1 MPTIKD
7 IAKAAGVSHGTV
19 SNVLNKRGGV
29 SYEKIRL
36 VEQAARAMGYSIDE
50 KASSLRRGTTH
61 TISVIL
67 PTLCEQRYADLYTGI
82 LRRAEAADYAVRLFL
97 TDDMPHRER
106 RAIGE
111 SVALKVCSILTV
123 SCLQNHKKEYAAAA
137 AHKLPVLFL
146 ERPTQKA
153 AFPSF
158 SFSMEEAADYI
169 SAKIKRS
176 AKPDTICA
184 VMHNLQF
191 ADQKQFC
198 EALQARLHLPES
210 NLYVCFRSGQSSAPL
225 ELLNRPKTP
234 GGVVCSDESLAERV
248 SRIFYKACLPLPEIY
263 TLSSLRAVTDPRFN
277 GLALNYR
284 RLGHEAVEASLCGLQ
299 GKAVESRVYS
309 AAAAYSPVPAPAVP
323 KERTLH
329 VLAHE
334 TPSIM
339 ALKKLLPQF
348 SKRYGVNVEL
358 RACSMDEV
366 FSELCSERADI
377 WDVVRLDPSSLPYF
391 GPRKFMPLSEID
403 SGIASECNRF
413 LPGLLNEF
421 SDVRGQL
428 YAMPFDIAVQ
438 MLFYQKFAF
447 EDIGQIRAFFE
458 ETGRSLEVPATY
470 EDFDRVARFFSRKHR
485 PDSPIRYGSSLAAA
499 RPTSITAEYLPRL
512 LAAGGLSYSSS
523 GCLNL
528 LTHAALQTLKEYV
541 AFSAYTS
548 NKQVQNWSDI
558 AQNFV
563 NGQTATAILF
573 ANHSSHFIRNQ
584 SANAGIEI
592 GFASIPGRHPLL
604 GGGSLCINRKTKYAE
619 DAYDFLR
626 WATGEQIAPELVMLG
641 GVSACRCVYEH
652 REILDTYPWL
662 AELPNNIRLGI
673 RQPILSPMNI
683 SLNQREFETVLGQHL
698 LRALAKQES
707 PEQALE
713 STQREL
719 DTILNGI

>member
-36 VEQAARAMGYSIDE
+36 VEQTARAMGYSIDE
-50 KASSLRRGTTH
+50 KASSLRRGTANAL
-61 TISVIL
+61 SVIL

-82 LRRAEAADYAVRLFL
+82 LRRAETAGYAVRLFL

-106 RAIGE
+106 RAIEE
-111 SVALKVCSILTV
+111 SVALKVSSILTV

-137 AHKLPVLFL
+137 ARKLPVLFL

-153 AFPSF
+153 GFPSF
-158 SFSMEEAADYI
+158 SFDMQEAAGQIY
-169 SAKIKRS
+169 AEIKRT
-176 AKPDTICA
+176 AKPDTICV
-184 VMHNLQF
+184 VMRNPQF
-191 ADQKQFC
+191 SDQKQFC
-198 EALQARLHLPES
+198 DALQTRLHLPES
-210 NLYVCFRSGQSSAPL
+210 NLYVCARSNQSFAPL
-225 ELLNRPKTP
+225 ELLQRKNIPDII
-234 GGVVCSDESLAERV
+234 VCTDESLAERV
-248 SRIFYKACLPLPEIY
+248 SRIFYRACLPLPEIH
-263 TLSSLRAVTDPRFN
+263 TLSSLRPVTDPRFS
-277 GLALNYR
+277 GLAFNYR
-284 RLGHEAVEASLCGLQ
+284 RMGHEAVEAALSGRQ
-299 GKAVESRVYS
+299 GKAIESRIYGTS
-309 AAAAYSPVPAPAVP
+309 CAYAPVPAPAIP
-323 KERTLH
+323 KNRTLH

-334 TPSIM
+334 TPSIL
-339 ALKKLLPQF
+339 ALQNLLPQF
-348 SKRYGVNVEL
+348 SKRYGAEVEL
-358 RACSMDEV
+358 HACSMDEV
-366 FSELCSERADI
+366 FGELCSERAGY

-391 GPRKFMPLSEID
+391 GPRQFMPLSDID
-403 SGIASECNRF
+403 SGIASEFNRF

-421 SDVRGQL
+421 SGVRGQL

-438 MLFYQKFAF
+438 MLFYQKSAF

-458 ETGRSLEVPATY
+458 ETGKNLEVPATY
-470 EDFDRVARFFSRKHR
+470 EDFDRVARFFSQKHR

-528 LTHAALQTLKEYV
+528 LTHAALQTLKEYI

-548 NKQVQNWSDI
+548 NKRVQNWSDI

-604 GGGSLCINRKTKYAE
+604 GGGSLCINRKTEFAE
-619 DAYDFLR
+619 DAYAFLR

-641 GVSACRCVYEH
+641 GISACRCVYEH

-662 AELPNNIRLGI
+662 AELPGNIRLGI

-683 SLNQREFETVLGQHL
+683 SINQREFETVLGQHL

-719 DTILNGI
+719 DTILNGR

>member
-1 MPTIKD
+1 M
-7 IAKAAGVSHGTV
+7 
-19 SNVLNKRGGV
+19 
-29 SYEKIRL
+29 
-36 VEQAARAMGYSIDE
+36 Q
-50 KASSLRRGTTH
+50 
-61 TISVIL
+61 
-67 PTLCEQRYADLYTGI
+67 
-82 LRRAEAADYAVRLFL
+82 EAADR
-97 TDDMPHRER
+97 
-106 RAIGE
+106 
-111 SVALKVCSILTV
+111 
-123 SCLQNHKKEYAAAA
+123 
-137 AHKLPVLFL
+137 
-146 ERPTQKA
+146 
-153 AFPSF
+153 
-158 SFSMEEAADYI
+158 I
-169 SAKIKRS
+169 SARLQPS
-176 AKPDTICA
+176 AELDTVCV

-191 ADQKQFC
+191 SDQKQFC
-198 EALQARLHLPES
+198 EALQARLNLPES
-210 NLYVCFRSGQSSAPL
+210 SLYVCARSNQSSAPL
-225 ELLNRPKTP
+225 ELLHRKKAP
-234 GGVVCSDESLAERV
+234 GVVVCTDESLAERV
-248 SRIFYKACLPLPEIY
+248 SRIFYQACLPLPEIY
-263 TLSSLRAVTDPRFN
+263 TLSSLRPVTDPRFH
-277 GLALNYR
+277 GLAFNYR
-284 RLGHEAVEASLCGLQ
+284 RMGHEAVEASLHGLQ
-299 GKAVESRVYS
+299 GKAVESRVYDV
-309 AAAAYSPVPAPAVP
+309 AAAYSPVPAPAVP
-323 KERTLH
+323 KNRTLH

-334 TPSIM
+334 TPSIL
-339 ALKKLLPQF
+339 ALQKLLPQF
-348 SKRYGVNVEL
+348 SKRYGVDVEL
-358 RACSMDEV
+358 HACSMDEV

-391 GPRKFMPLSEID
+391 GPRQFMPLSEID
-403 SGIASECNRF
+403 SGVASEFNRF

-421 SDVRGQL
+421 SGVRGQL

-438 MLFYQKFAF
+438 MLFYQKSAF

-458 ETGRSLEVPATY
+458 ETGKSLEVPATY
-470 EDFDRVARFFSRKHR
+470 EDFDRVARFFSQKHR

-528 LTHAALQTLKEYV
+528 LTHAALQTLKEYI

-548 NKQVQNWSDI
+548 NKKVQNWSDI

-604 GGGSLCINRKTKYAE
+604 GGGSLCINRKTKSAE
-619 DAYDFLR
+619 EAYSFLR

-683 SLNQREFETVLGQHL
+683 SLDQREFETVLGQHL
-698 LRALAKQES
+698 LRALSRQES

-713 STQREL
+713 NTQREL
-719 DTILNGI
+719 DTILNGR